1 MDTKIQVKKRGD
13 EKVCSGMAVFFG
25 KLYSFNNALKLYHW
39 QVTGRG
45 SYARHMALDQALSTL
60 SDTLDRLV
68 ETAYSLYGGM
78 DIIIPETAAPADI
91 ITFASDFYNEVEYKR
106 ELFREKFI
114 DSIIDDYQEA
124 IQQLLY
130 RLVRLE

>member
-91 ITFASDFYNEVEYKR
+91 ITFTSDFYNEVEYKR

>member
-1 MDTKIQVKKRGD
+1 
-13 EKVCSGMAVFFG
+13 
-25 KLYSFNNALKLYHW
+25 
-39 QVTGRG
+39 
-45 SYARHMALDQALSTL
+45 MALDQALSTL

-78 DIIIPETAAPADI
+78 NIIIPETAAPADI

-124 IQQLLY
+124 IRQLLY

>member
-13 EKVCSGMAVFFG
+13 EKACSGMAVFFG

-78 DIIIPETAAPADI
+78 NIIIPETAAPADI

-124 IQQLLY
+124 IRQLLY

>member
-78 DIIIPETAAPADI
+78 NIIIPETAAPADI